1 VAPKGDRGASL
12 KPRPV
17 AAEVVMDRR
26 GKGERFVVINDDFHK
41 EKGKHRDDDDDKQD
55 KKKRRIKRTRTTRGR
70 DTAKARAIN

>member
-1 VAPKGDRGASL
+1 MTGGASL

-41 EKGKHRDDDDDKQD
+41 EKGKYRDDDKQD
-55 KKKRRIKRTRTTRGR
+55 KKDKKDKKDKDDKGKGHGKGKG
-70 DTAKARAIN
+70 D

>member
-1 VAPKGDRGASL
+1 MIGGASL

-41 EKGKHRDDDDDKQD
+41 EKGKD
-55 KKKRRIKRTRTTRGR
+55 KKEKNKGHGKGK
-70 DTAKARAIN
+70 DD

>member
-1 VAPKGDRGASL
+1 MTGGASL

-41 EKGKHRDDDDDKQD
+41 EKGKHRDDDKQD
-55 KKKRRIKRTRTTRGR
+55 NKDKKDNKDKNEKGKGHGKGK
-70 DTAKARAIN
+70 DD